1 MKLREFNEWSQGLDV
16 RKPKNIDN
24 PGALRTLEN
33 AYITT
38 GGQVKIRPGIKF
50 HIEAGEYAGGLFSH
64 NGKLWTLA
72 VDGGRASWSATE
84 DTPEIYKITVARPS
98 GTTGKPLHV
107 DFHGGFGVGLY
118 FTVRWES
125 TTAGKFVGSQYYLAN
140 ANSFPTTTI
149 PIVAGAPKTSAA
161 VTFQR
166 RIYAISEDGKTVKYC
181 SLGKPE
187 EWTGGDSGFL
197 PVGEVSIHSNTATAL
212 ALINNR
218 LVVFM
223 EDCIQIWALDP
234 DPNRVELEEQVGGIG
249 TRWQGSPVTINKD
262 VYFLSDLGV
271 RSLSNQSSYQNIK
284 GNDIGSAIDSLVL
297 DKIHKEPV
305 HVDSQFWPGA
315 GQYWL
320 VLKDNLSNAVS
331 DIFVLT
337 KSKADKLN
345 AWSTY
350 HTTVTDLRQL
360 AHLNERLFCISK
372 GGWIYEFDEN
382 SDTDGKSTIAFE
394 VVVETPFYQFGA
406 EGQYKMFQ
414 GIEAI
419 FEGVA
424 SIDHCVNPNNND
436 ERTHSFEIAGDT
448 RTKPNIP
455 LGILAPMLS
464 TRLTANSKYEPYPN
478 GLDKPGFKTLNSLV
492 YKYNPTTAGL

>member
-1 MKLREFNEWSQGLDV
+1 MKLKEFNQWSDGLDV

-24 PGALRTLEN
+24 PDALRKLEN

-38 GGQVKIRPGIKF
+38 GGQIKIRPGIKF
-50 HIEAGEYAGGLFSH
+50 HVDAGGDAGGLFSH
-64 NGKLWTLA
+64 NGKLWTLSG
-72 VDGGRASWSATE
+72 DGGTGIWPATN
-84 DTPEIYKITVARPS
+84 DTPEVWKIRINRPS
-98 GTTGKPLHV
+98 GAVGKPLHV

-118 FTVRWES
+118 FTVRWAS
-125 TTAGKFVGSQYYLAN
+125 STAGVFVGSQYYIAN
-140 ANSFPTTTI
+140 VSSRPTGAI
-149 PIVAGAPKTSAA
+149 SIVSGAPKTSAA

-284 GNDIGSAIDSLVL
+284 GNDIGSAIDSLVI
-297 DKIHKEPV
+297 DKIHKNPV

-320 VLKDNLSNAVS
+320 LLKGNLNSVIS

-350 HTTVTDLRQL
+350 HISVTDMRQL
-360 AHLNERLFCISK
+360 AHLNEKLFAISEQ
-372 GGWIYEFDEN
+372 GWIYEFDEKVN
-382 SDTDGKSTIAFE
+382 TDGSSEKPFNVEI
-394 VVVETPFYQFGA
+394 ETPFYQFGA

-436 ERTHSFEIAGDT
+436 ERTHSFEVAGDT
-448 RTKPNIP
+448 RTKPTIP
-455 LGILAPMLS
+455 LGILAPMIS
-464 TRLTANSKYEPYPN
+464 TRIKASSKYGPYPN
-478 GLDKPGFKTLNSLV
+478 GTDKPGFKSLNSLV
-492 YKYNPTTAGL
+492 YKYNPTSAGL